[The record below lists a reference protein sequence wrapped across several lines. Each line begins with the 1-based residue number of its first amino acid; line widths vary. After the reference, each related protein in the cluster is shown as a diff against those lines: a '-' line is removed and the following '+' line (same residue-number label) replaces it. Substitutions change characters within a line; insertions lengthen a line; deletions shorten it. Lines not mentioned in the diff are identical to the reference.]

1 MLYWPAAVLLM
12 TWAQGK
18 LLPAIRRTPPGR
30 EAQLQALA
38 LHYVLGVGYLLPLA
52 LAPTVLGLEVALA
65 SRRLLFDP
73 VLNTSAGEPAFAI
86 GATALTD
93 RALRWLAARLSWK
106 PETLRLVVWV
116 VSLLLT
122 TLGAI
127 HFSGKLSTFILAG
140 REKTRRVMYC

>member
-1 MLYWPAAVLLM
+1 MLKLLYWPAAVLLM
-12 TWAQGK
+12 AWAQGK

-38 LHYVLGVGYLLPLA
+38 LHYVLGVGYLLPLT
-52 LAPTVLGLEVALA
+52 LAPTLLGVAVALV
-65 SRRLLFDP
+65 SRLLLFDP
-73 VLNTSAGEPAFAI
+73 VLNYAAGDAVFAV

-93 RALRWLAARLSWK
+93 RALRWLAARLSWP
-106 PETLRLVVWV
+106 PERLRLWVWV

-127 HFSGKLSTFILAG
+127 HFSG
-140 REKTRRVMYC
+140 